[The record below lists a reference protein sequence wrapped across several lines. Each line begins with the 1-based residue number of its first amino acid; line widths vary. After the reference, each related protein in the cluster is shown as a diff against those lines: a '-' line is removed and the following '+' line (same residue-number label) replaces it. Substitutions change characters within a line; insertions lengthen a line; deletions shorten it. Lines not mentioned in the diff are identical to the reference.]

1 MTMMMHRDE
10 HIKTGKL
17 SFYVT
22 SSVLLYEENKSKIKI
37 SFNIKM
43 YVNLLSTRVMGK
55 VRATVKGG
63 VDPNYLTALFAVVD
77 SPRFYPTCYPF

>member
-1 MTMMMHRDE
+1 
-10 HIKTGKL
+10 
-17 SFYVT
+17 
-22 SSVLLYEENKSKIKI
+22 
-37 SFNIKM
+37 M